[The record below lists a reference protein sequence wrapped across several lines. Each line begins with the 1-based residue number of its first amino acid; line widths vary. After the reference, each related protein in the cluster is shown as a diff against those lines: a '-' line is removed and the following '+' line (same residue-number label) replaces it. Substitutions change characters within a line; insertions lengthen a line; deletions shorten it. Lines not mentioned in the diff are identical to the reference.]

1 MIKKIYFVLLS
12 FLFSTIVFGQGKE
25 IYLNDT
31 LDQITKADF
40 TKSIDRINRYPITF
54 ISDTAIV
61 HVAVERVTTGKITK
75 EQLDL
80 VRNEL
85 SSISKQNIPKENA
98 IVINYYH
105 GLDKCN
111 KGGDSKIFS
120 DRVSDYVRK
129 VNKLTNVS
137 QFFVYKSPEGT
148 TKYGKQITWH
158 HDAAGLISNLFL
170 PLPYPCGS
178 YILLDELGNCFV
190 SKGEYNLDNIIT
202 LLKNKELTFSGS

>member
-1 MIKKIYFVLLS
+1 MIKKIYLVLFS
-12 FLFSTIVFGQGKE
+12 FLISTIVFGQENE
-25 IYLNDT
+25 IYLNDS
-31 LDQITKADF
+31 LYQITKSDF
-40 TKSIDRINRYPITF
+40 TKSIDRINRYPITL

-61 HVAVERVTTGKITK
+61 HVAVERIAKGKINK

-80 VRNEL
+80 VRKEL
-85 SSISKQNIPKENA
+85 SSISKENIPDHNV

-111 KGGDSKIFS
+111 KGGESKIFS
-120 DRVSDYVRK
+120 ERVTDYVRK
-129 VNKLTNVS
+129 VNKLANVS

-148 TKYGKQITWH
+148 TKYGKQVTWH

-178 YILLDELGNCFV
+178 YILLDEVGNCFV
-190 SKGEYNLDNIIT
+190 YKGELNMNNIIT
-202 LLKNKELTFSGS
+202 LLKNKKHTFAVN